1 MFLGAVAVG
10 DCCPSQVTKKW
21 EGGGDGGG
29 RGVRGRG

>member
-21 EGGGDGGG
+21 EGEEMVGEE
-29 RGVRGRG
+29 V